1 MAAALPPQAAQQLTQ
16 AARLI
21 QQAQLDPAE
30 GILAGLIQQFPN
42 CADAH
47 YLQGAVASQRNDQP
61 LALAA
66 VQRALQIDRHNA
78 GYHFQAGMIL
88 DALGRHAEAALR
100 YRDAARINP
109 AMPEAHYNLALA
121 LQATGDQDGALAAYR
136 AAVGRR
142 PDFVEA
148 LNNLGNILLS
158 RGQNAEA
165 LDVLQRAIVA
175 RPGFHVPYNNYGNAL
190 VRLQRRDAAIAAFRK
205 AIEIA
210 PGFTEALANLAE
222 QSHLAG
228 NDSEAIAA
236 YERLL
241 ALQPDNENARFA
253 LAALKKENPSAPPDS
268 FVRKL
273 FDDLAPTFDKYL
285 VETLDYRVPQL
296 LIGELKSWLDSRG
309 TISVLDLGCGT
320 GLFGQ
325 EVKPWSSCL
334 VGIDLSPEMAA
345 KAQARNIYDDVQAA
359 EIGVYMKGVA
369 AQSIDLVA
377 ASDVFVYVGDLSNV
391 FREAARVLTREG
403 RFAFSVENLDTG
415 EFVLRTTSR
424 YAHSR
429 AYVDQLAAEHRL
441 AVVSALKTTIR
452 KEQGAPIEGCLYVL
466 KPLDG

>member
-1 MAAALPPQAAQQLTQ
+1 MAASLPPQAAQQLMQ

-30 GILAGLIQQFPN
+30 GLLTGLIHQFPN

-47 YLQGAVASQRNDQP
+47 YLRGAIASQRNDQP
-61 LALAA
+61 RALEA

-88 DALGRHAEAALR
+88 DSLGRHADAALR

-121 LQATGDQDGALAAYR
+121 LQTTGDQDGALAAYR
-136 AAVGRR
+136 AAVARR

-148 LNNLGNILLS
+148 LNNLGNILLA
-158 RGQNAEA
+158 RGQYAEA
-165 LDVLQRAIVA
+165 LEALQRAIVA

-205 AIEIA
+205 ALEIA
-210 PGFTEALANLAE
+210 PDFIEALANLAE

-228 NDSEAIAA
+228 NHSESIAA

-241 ALQPDNENARFA
+241 VLQPDNENARFE
-253 LAALKKENPSAPPDS
+253 LAALRQENPPAPPES

-285 VETLDYRVPQL
+285 VETLDYRVPQSL
-296 LIGELKSWLDSRG
+296 VGELKSWLDSRG
-309 TISVLDLGCGT
+309 TVAVLDLGCGT

-325 EVKPWSSCL
+325 EVKPWSKRL
-334 VGIDLSPEMAA
+334 AGIDLSSEMVA
-345 KAQARNIYDDVQAA
+345 KARARGVYDDVQAA
-359 EIGVYMKGVA
+359 EIGAFMSGVA
-369 AQSIDLVA
+369 AQSVDLVA
-377 ASDVFVYVGDLSNV
+377 ASDVFVYVGDLSTV
-391 FREAARVLTREG
+391 FHEAARVLARDG
-403 RFAFSVENLDTG
+403 RFAFSVENLDAG
-415 EFVLRTTSR
+415 EFSLRTTSR

-429 AYVDQLAAEHRL
+429 SYVDRLAAEHGLR
-441 AVVSALKTTIR
+441 VVSALQTPIR
-452 KEQGAPIEGCLYVL
+452 KEKGVPIEGCLYVL
-466 KPLDG
+466 EPLDG